1 MIDHDEL
8 TGLMALDAES
18 YDVPPDGPR
27 RVLDAAIGTHL
38 PGLDGDAAPADRAPT
53 AGTRPPPNPQ
63 AGGGRPGVQGG
74 PTARAR
80 RAKRRRPL
88 VLAAGVAA
96 ALLVVAAVAGTA
108 GQLGRDGGDSAS
120 TGFDEAQSGDSGAGT
135 GDRAPEVTVTM
146 APGSG
151 DQESAEKD
159 AGGGGVA
166 GAPGSGTGAERILPA
181 VGQDGA
187 KIIKTGAVEI
197 EVGEGRFSTTLERVT
212 ALAAAN
218 GGYVAEQQTTELGDA
233 PSGTVTLRVPADRFE
248 EVVNQVRRLGKV
260 LSASSGGRDVTAE
273 YADVDAQLKNLT
285 ATRDQLRTV
294 LGEARA
300 IPDILSV
307 QDRINAVQLEIDR
320 LQGQKNLL
328 DDQTAFATLTV
339 PVREAG
345 AEDPITPVDQRS
357 GLGGAWDD
365 AVDGFTGGIERII
378 AGSGSALVLVLSIA
392 ALVLVGRVAW
402 QVTRRR
408 LV

>member
-1 MIDHDEL
+1 MIDHDEM
-8 TGLMALDAES
+8 TALLVRDAES
-18 YDVPPDGPR
+18 YDVPADGPR
-27 RVLDAAIGTHL
+27 RVLDAAGANRL
-38 PGLDGDAAPADRAPT
+38 PGLDDGAGDRPGAPAA
-53 AGTRPPPNPQ
+53 
-63 AGGGRPGVQGG
+63 

-80 RAKRRRPL
+80 RAARRRPL
-88 VLAAGVAA
+88 VLAAGIAA
-96 ALLVVAAVAGTA
+96 ALLVVAAAGGTF
-108 GQLGRDGGDSAS
+108 GWSQRDDGSAS
-120 TGFDEAQSGDSGAGT
+120 FEGSSSGGDSGAESVSMAT
-135 GDRAPEVTVTM
+135 ATTV
-146 APGSG
+146 APGSADEEFAG
-151 DQESAEKD
+151 AEEP
-159 AGGGGVA
+159 GGGGGDVS
-166 GAPGSGTGAERILPA
+166 GSGSGAERVLPA

-187 KIIKTGAVEI
+187 KIIKTGAVEL
-197 EVGEGRFSTTLERVT
+197 EVGEGRFSTTLGRIT
-212 ALAAAN
+212 ALAGAN

-248 EVVNQVRRLGKV
+248 DVVTQVRRFGKV

-273 YADVDAQLKNLT
+273 YADVDAQLQNLT

-328 DDQTAFATLTV
+328 DDQTSFATLTV
-339 PVREAG
+339 PVRETG
-345 AEDPITPVDQRS
+345 AEDPITPVDERS
-357 GLGGAWDD
+357 GLAGAWDD

-378 AGSGSALVLVLSIA
+378 AGSGSALILLLSLA
-392 ALVLVGRVAW
+392 ALVLVGRLAW